1 MTPRTR
7 QPATN
12 SRGFTMVEMLVV
24 LGIVGFMMATIYGTL
39 YSTLKI
45 SRDVNLRVSGSK
57 VGPILLDQVEHDLR
71 GLFAYNIHGK
81 SLLRG
86 ENLRIGGMDAD
97 KLSLVSQVPS
107 TTAWVEDDKSIFA
120 SVNEVSYGLS
130 QNPENSDYLLLWR
143 GEDFFVDDDPLK
155 GAKGSP
161 LYRRITGFN
170 VVYYRELGEDA
181 EKFDDWDPAKE
192 KSLPAAIE
200 VTLSMEVD
208 PSAVA
213 GYASGEPERHTHTFT
228 RWIVFNQSMPLT
240 LAVRP
245 KVPALG
251 VTEDENGDVGSGAKD
266 KDKDGKGGKDTDGL
280 GKTTFGS
287 GKGGKGK
294 GGKGKGGK
302 GGQTT
307 GLDDIFGGLGG
318 KGGGK

>member
-1 MTPRTR
+1 MNRMASTR
-7 QPATN
+7 PAHA
-12 SRGFTMVEMLVV
+12 RGFTMVEMLVV
-24 LGIVGFMMATIYGTL
+24 LAIVGFMMATIYGTL

-57 VGPILLDQVEHDLR
+57 VGPLLLDQVEHDLR

-97 KLSLVSQVPS
+97 KLSFVSQVPS

-143 GEDFFVDDDPLK
+143 GEDFFVDDEPLK
-155 GAKGSP
+155 GAKGTP
-161 LYRRITGFN
+161 LYRRVTGFN

-213 GYASGEPERHTHTFT
+213 GYASGEPERQTHTFT

-240 LAVRP
+240 MAVRP

-251 VTEDENGDVGSGAKD
+251 VTEDEGGDAAAGD
-266 KDKDGKGGKDTDGL
+266 KDKDETKNGKDKDGPS
-280 GKTTFGS
+280 KTTFGS
-287 GKGGKGK
+287 GKGGKGSK

-302 GGQTT
+302 GGQSG
-307 GLDDIFGGLGG
+307 GLDDIFGGIGG
-318 KGGGK
+318 NKGK